1 MQLPPLQ
8 TVRAFEAA
16 ARLGSFARAADEL
29 ALTASAIS
37 HHMKDLESRLQAKLF
52 VRAGRGVALTEAGHT
67 LHAKLA
73 LGLKL
78 IEQAFAE
85 AHQRRRWRTLTVSV
99 LPAFATRWLIPRLDD
114 FQRRHPGVDVNL
126 RATQEVVDLDR
137 DGVDVAIRYGPGGW
151 PGLSQVKLRD
161 EQLFPVCSPA
171 FNGGRLPSTPRDLAK
186 APLLRHSR
194 QPWTPWFRAAGLK
207 LAEPSRGLTFNEAG
221 GLLQAAAQGHG
232 IALARS
238 TMVEDDLRERRLLRL
253 FDVVVTD
260 RYAWYAVWRE
270 SGEKPVEVAAFVD
283 WLQASFNRALPIM
296 GN

>member
-29 ALTASAIS
+29 ALTASAVS
-37 HHMKDLESRLQAKLF
+37 HHMRGLESRLQTKLF
-52 VRAGRGVALTEAGHT
+52 VRAGRGVALTETGHS
-67 LHAKLA
+67 LLAKVTMGLA
-73 LGLKL
+73 L
-78 IEQAFAE
+78 IEQAFTE
-85 AHQRRRWRTLTVSV
+85 AHQRKRWRALTVSV
-99 LPAFATRWLIPRLDD
+99 LPAFAVRWLIPRLCD
-114 FQRRHPGVDVNL
+114 FQRRQPNIDVNL

-151 PGLSQVKLRD
+151 HGLSQVKLRD
-161 EQLFPVCSPA
+161 EQLFPVCSPTY
-171 FNGGRLPSTPRDLAK
+171 NGGHAPSTPRDLAK
-186 APLLRHSR
+186 ASLLRHSR

-207 LAEPSRGLTFNEAG
+207 LAEPTRGLSFNEAG

-238 TMVEDDLRERRLLRL
+238 TMVEDDLREGRLLRL
-253 FDVVVTD
+253 FDVAVTD

-270 SGEKPVEVAAFVD
+270 SGKKPLEVTALVD
-283 WLQASFNRALPIM
+283 WLKASLKRA
-296 GN
+296 

>member
-29 ALTASAIS
+29 AVTASAVS
-37 HHMKDLESRLQAKLF
+37 HHMKGLESRLHAKLF
-52 VRAGRGVALTEAGHT
+52 LRAGRGVALTETGQA

-73 LGLKL
+73 LGLAL

-85 AHQRRRWRTLTVSV
+85 AHQRKRWRTLTLSV
-99 LPAFATRWLIPRLDD
+99 LPALAVRWLIPRLGD

-126 RATQEVVDLDR
+126 RTTLDLVDLDR

-194 QPWTPWFRAAGLK
+194 QLRAPWFRAAGPK
-207 LAEPSRGLTFNEAG
+207 LEEQPGGLSFHVGG
-221 GLLQAAAQGHG
+221 GLLQG
-232 IALARS
+232 
-238 TMVEDDLRERRLLRL
+238 
-253 FDVVVTD
+253 
-260 RYAWYAVWRE
+260 
-270 SGEKPVEVAAFVD
+270 VAE
-283 WLQASFNRALPIM
+283 
-296 GN
+296 GG

>member
-29 ALTASAIS
+29 GLTASAVS
-37 HHMKDLESRLQAKLF
+37 HHMRGLESRLHVKLF
-52 VRAGRGVALTEAGHT
+52 ARAGRGVAMTEAGHA

-73 LGLKL
+73 LGLAL

-85 AHQRRRWRTLTVSV
+85 AHQRKRWRTLTVSV
-99 LPAFATRWLIPRLDD
+99 LPAFAARWLIPRLDD
-114 FQRRHPGVDVNL
+114 FQRLHPGIDLNL
-126 RATQEVVDLDR
+126 RATQDVVDLER
-137 DGVDVAIRYGPGGW
+137 DGVDVAIRYGLGGW
-151 PGLSQVKLRD
+151 SGLSQVKLRD
-161 EQLFPVCSPA
+161 EQLFPVCSPS
-171 FNGGRLPSTPRDLAK
+171 FNGGQLPVAPRDLVK
-186 APLLRHSR
+186 MPLLRHSR

-207 LAEPSRGLTFNEAG
+207 LAEPSRGLSFNEAG

-238 TMVEDDLRERRLLRL
+238 TMVEDDLRERRLVRL
-253 FDVVVTD
+253 FDVAVTD

-270 SGEKPVEVAAFVD
+270 AGDKPAEVAALVD
-283 WLQASFNRALPIM
+283 WLQTSFNRA
-296 GN
+296 

>member
-8 TVRAFEAA
+8 TVRAFVAA

-29 ALTASAIS
+29 GLTASAVS
-37 HHMKDLESRLQAKLF
+37 HHMRGLESRLHAKLF
-52 VRAGRGVALTEAGHT
+52 MRAGRGVALTETGHA

-73 LGLKL
+73 LGLGL

-85 AHQRRRWRTLTVSV
+85 AHQRKRWRTVTVSV
-99 LPAFATRWLIPRLDD
+99 LPAFAARWLIPRLDD
-114 FQRRHPGVDVNL
+114 FQRDHPGLDLNL
-126 RATQEVVDLDR
+126 RATQDVVDLER
-137 DGVDVAIRYGPGGW
+137 DGVDVAIRYGLGGW

-161 EQLFPVCSPA
+161 EQLFPVCSPG
-171 FNGGRLPSTPRDLAK
+171 FNGGRLPSAARDLAR

-207 LAEPSRGLTFNEAG
+207 VAEPSRGLSFNEAG

-238 TMVEDDLRERRLLRL
+238 TMVEDDLRERRLVRL
-253 FDVVVTD
+253 FDVAVTD

-270 SGEKPVEVAAFVD
+270 STDKPAEVAALVD
-283 WLQASFNRALPIM
+283 WFRTSLNRA
-296 GN
+296 

>member
-29 ALTASAIS
+29 GLTASAVS
-37 HHMKDLESRLQAKLF
+37 HHMRGLESRLHAKLF
-52 VRAGRGVALTEAGHT
+52 ARAGRGVALTETGHA

-73 LGLKL
+73 LGLAL

-85 AHQRRRWRTLTVSV
+85 AHQRKRWRTLTVSV
-99 LPAFATRWLIPRLDD
+99 LPAFAARWLIPRLDD
-114 FQRRHPGVDVNL
+114 FQRHHPAVELNL
-126 RATQEVVDLDR
+126 RATQDVVDLER
-137 DGVDVAIRYGPGGW
+137 DGVDVAIRYGLGGW

-171 FNGGRLPSTPRDLAK
+171 FNGGRLPSALRDLAK

-207 LAEPSRGLTFNEAG
+207 LDEPSRGLSFNEAG

-238 TMVEDDLRERRLLRL
+238 TMVEDDLRDRRLVRL
-253 FDVVVTD
+253 FDVAVTD

-270 SGEKPVEVAAFVD
+270 AGEKPGEVAALVD
-283 WLQASFNRALPIM
+283 WLRTSLSRA
-296 GN
+296 

>member
-37 HHMKDLESRLQAKLF
+37 HHMKGLESRLHTKLF
-52 VRAGRGVALTEAGHT
+52 VRAGRGVALSEAGHA

-73 LGLKL
+73 LGLAL

-85 AHQRRRWRTLTVSV
+85 THQRKRWRTLTVSV
-99 LPAFATRWLIPRLDD
+99 LPAFAVRWLIPRLSD

-137 DGVDVAIRYGPGGW
+137 DGVDVAIRYGHGGW
-151 PGLSQVKLRD
+151 PGLSQAKLRD

-171 FNGGRLPSTPRDLAK
+171 FRGGRLPSTPAILPRRRCCATAVSPGRRGF
-186 APLLRHSR
+186 APPDSSS
-194 QPWTPWFRAAGLK
+194 
-207 LAEPSRGLTFNEAG
+207 PS
-221 GLLQAAAQGHG
+221 H
-232 IALARS
+232 
-238 TMVEDDLRERRLLRL
+238 
-253 FDVVVTD
+253 
-260 RYAWYAVWRE
+260 
-270 SGEKPVEVAAFVD
+270 PVA
-283 WLQASFNRALPIM
+283 
-296 GN
+296 